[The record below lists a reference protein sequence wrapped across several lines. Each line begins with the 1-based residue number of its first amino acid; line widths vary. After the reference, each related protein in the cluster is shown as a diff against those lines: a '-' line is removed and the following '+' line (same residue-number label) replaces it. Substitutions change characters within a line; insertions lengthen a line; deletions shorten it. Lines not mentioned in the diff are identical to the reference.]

1 MKGCGNFICEFMI
14 KGLPSK
20 DPAAQIHSGCYENK
34 WD

>member
-1 MKGCGNFICEFMI
+1 MKGCRNFICEFMI

-20 DPAAQIHSGCYENK
+20 DSAAQIHSGCYENK